1 MTLETTL
8 PDATH
13 SMAAASGVSAATV
26 RRIWQAFAL
35 KHHRVET
42 FKLSRDPLFIEKGR
56 DIVGLYLHPPER
68 AVVLCVDEKSQNSS
82 CRSG

>member
-1 MTLETTL
+1 MTLETMP

-35 KHHRVET
+35 KHHRVEI
-42 FKLSRDPLFIEKGR
+42 FKLSRNPLFIEKVR

-68 AVVLCVDEKSQNSS
+68 AVVLCVDEKSQNAS